1 MAPEEKNTAVLEDH
15 NRLLDSDLAG
25 EIEFLTARTR
35 SIGSLLANR
44 ELAPLDLKVRSYSV
58 LSLACEATPP
68 TQRELAGF
76 LSLDPSQIVAL
87 VDQLEKRGLVL
98 RAPDPQDRRSKI
110 IRATDEGAAVYRQ
123 AREATR
129 RAEDSALGSLS
140 PDEQDELRRLLTKTA
155 FPRGEG

>member
-1 MAPEEKNTAVLEDH
+1 MPPEEKNTAVLEDH
-15 NRLLDSDLAG
+15 ERLLDSDLAA

-35 SIGSLLANR
+35 SIGSILANR

-58 LSLACEATPP
+58 LSLACSPTPP

-110 IRATDEGAAVYRQ
+110 IRATDEGAAVYRE

-129 RAEDSALGSLS
+129 RAEDTALRSLS
-140 PDEQDELRRLLTKTA
+140 PAERNELRRLLAKAA
-155 FPRGEG
+155 FPHGEG

>member
-1 MAPEEKNTAVLEDH
+1 MAPEEKNTAVLEEHD
-15 NRLLDSDLAG
+15 RLLASDLAG

-35 SIGSLLANR
+35 SLGSLLANR

-58 LSLACEATPP
+58 LSLACGPTPP

-98 RAPDPQDRRSKI
+98 RVPDPQDRRSKI
-110 IRATDEGAAVYRQ
+110 IRATGDGAAVYRQ
-123 AREATR
+123 AREATH
-129 RAEDSALGSLS
+129 RAEEAALGSLS
-140 PDEQDELRRLLTKTA
+140 PAERDELRRLLTKTA
-155 FPRGEG
+155 FPDGQG